1 VSILQNYNENAVSD
15 GVDITPHHVTGETSE
30 CLGRLLIGDDEPR
43 LLNSLCSILRDKGF
57 EADGAED
64 GDAVCQRLRENAY
77 DLVLL
82 DIRMPGKSGLEI
94 MAWLK
99 ETGVDAPVIIIS
111 AHSDYRIVRQAFK
124 LGACD
129 YLRKP
134 YDVDELIRAV
144 GGTVLERR
152 QARSQAATG
161 WSKPL
166 TDEFFKHTLDHL
178 PDLVFSL
185 DERKCINYLNHHSES
200 LLGLPTEELIGQPF
214 SQLVHEGDIAKLP
227 LLFGKNEVGERVTQ
241 EIKLKTYHGGIGYL
255 DCDIKVVSPRE
266 ANTTLTYAKP
276 PPARPPFLG
285 IVRDITE
292 HKRTL
297 ALMEFH
303 ASHDTLTGL
312 PNRSLFMDRLT
323 LAVSQAS
330 RNGQKLAVLFIDL
343 NDFKAV
349 NDTYGHGVGDE
360 LLQRVAAGLT
370 QCLREGDTLA
380 RYGGDEFTVLLPS
393 LDEKKD
399 AATVARKLL
408 SSLETPFPFEGT
420 DLRVSIGTSIGIA
433 IYPEDG
439 AGAETLVE
447 RADMAMY
454 AVKREKKNDF
464 RFYS

>member
-1 VSILQNYNENAVSD
+1 
-15 GVDITPHHVTGETSE
+15 
-30 CLGRLLIGDDEPR
+30 
-43 LLNSLCSILRDKGF
+43 
-57 EADGAED
+57 
-64 GDAVCQRLRENAY
+64 
-77 DLVLL
+77 
-82 DIRMPGKSGLEI
+82 M
-94 MAWLK
+94 
-99 ETGVDAPVIIIS
+99 
-111 AHSDYRIVRQAFK
+111 
-124 LGACD
+124 
-129 YLRKP
+129 
-134 YDVDELIRAV
+134 
-144 GGTVLERR
+144 
-152 QARSQAATG
+152 
-161 WSKPL
+161 
-166 TDEFFKHTLDHL
+166 
-178 PDLVFSL
+178 
-185 DERKCINYLNHHSES
+185 
-200 LLGLPTEELIGQPF
+200 GLPTEELIGQPF

-227 LLFGKNEVGERVTQ
+227 LLFGKNEVGEPVTQ
-241 EIKLKTYHGGIGYL
+241 EIKLKTYHGGIAYL

-266 ANTTLTYAKP
+266 ANTALTYAKP

-292 HKRTL
+292 QKRTL
-297 ALMEFH
+297 ALMEFR

-360 LLQRVAAGLT
+360 LLQKVAAGLT
-370 QCLREGDTLA
+370 HSLREGDTLA

-420 DLRVSIGTSIGIA
+420 DLRVSIGIGTSIGIA
-433 IYPEDG
+433 MYPEDG

-454 AVKREKKNDF
+454 AVKQKKKNDF
-464 RFYS
+464 YFYS

>member
-1 VSILQNYNENAVSD
+1 MSILQYYSENSVSD
-15 GVDITPHHVTGETSE
+15 DVDITPHVTGETSE

-57 EADGAED
+57 EVDGAED

-111 AHSDYRIVRQAFK
+111 GHSDYRIVRQAFK

-161 WSKPL
+161 WSNPL
-166 TDEFFKHTLDHL
+166 TADFFKHTLDHL

-200 LLGLPTEELIGQPF
+200 LLGLSAEELIGQPF

-227 LLFGKNEVGERVTQ
+227 LLFGKNEVGESVTQ

-255 DCDIKVVSPRE
+255 DCDITVASPLE
-266 ANTTLTYAKP
+266 ANDTALTYAKP
-276 PPARPPFLG
+276 PPAKPLFLG

-349 NDTYGHGVGDE
+349 NDTYGHGVGDQ
-360 LLQRVAAGLT
+360 LLQKVAAGLT
-370 QCLREGDTLA
+370 HCLREGDTLA

-408 SSLETPFPFEGT
+408 NSLETPFPFEGT

-433 IYPEDG
+433 MYPEDG

-454 AVKREKKNDF
+454 AVKQRKKNDF
-464 RFYS
+464 YFYS